1 MHEVA
6 TRENPENHREQRE
19 SRELGNKENARTG
32 RICGTRYITVRI

>member
-6 TRENPENHREQRE
+6 TRENPENHREQGE

-32 RICGTRYITVRI
+32 RICGTRYIRVRI